1 MNGVN
6 LENSKVS
13 EVNFENVDFSNAK
26 LNKISGVN
34 VSFEDSLMTRMNMM
48 EAKLQS
54 SNFCD
59 LFKKLYKSICKCFE
73 SGFRGDVLK

>member
-1 MNGVN
+1 MNGVD

-13 EVNFENVDFSNAK
+13 EFNFENVDFSYAN

-48 EAKLQS
+48 EAKL
-54 SNFCD
+54 
-59 LFKKLYKSICKCFE
+59 
-73 SGFRGDVLK
+73 